1 MWLFCCLALTSESW
15 KTIRTKNTPVSSIM
29 TQMHGLEILFTLAA
43 SLKNIVYM
51 PIQNCMNFK

>member
-1 MWLFCCLALTSESW
+1 MWLFCCLSLTSESW
-15 KTIRTKNTPVSSIM
+15 KTLRTKNTATASIM
-29 TQMHGLEILFTLAA
+29 TQMHGLVILFTLAA